1 MNSTEAN
8 PITVSEHQLQQF
20 QSLMTRLYQCCQ
32 ERMQYQSERFE
43 MPDAE
48 LRCLLLFQDER
59 YLTSKGI
66 SHKMRVVKSRVSKII
81 QGLLKKQLIQRIKD
95 PGDARISLF
104 SLTPAGQS
112 KLEEITLFLQSI
124 HFETLQQMA
133 PEQRTTMLTNLD
145 LLKASLEA
153 VKELMV

>member
-1 MNSTEAN
+1 MNYFEASTVN
-8 PITVSEHQLQQF
+8 VSEHQLLQF
-20 QSLMTRLYQCCQ
+20 QSLMTRLFQCCQ

-43 MPDAE
+43 IPDAE

-66 SHKMRVVKSRVSKII
+66 AHKMRVVKSRVSKII
-81 QGLLKKQLIQRIKD
+81 NSLIKKQLILKVKD
-95 PGDARISLF
+95 PEDSRINLF
-104 SLTPAGQS
+104 SLTPTGQL
-112 KLEEITLFLQSI
+112 KLEEINLFLRSI
-124 HFETLQQMA
+124 HHETLQQMA

-153 VKELMV
+153 VKEFMD

>member
-1 MNSTEAN
+1 MNYFEPSTVN
-8 PITVSEHQLQQF
+8 VSEHQLQQF
-20 QSLMTRLYQCCQ
+20 QSLMTRLFQCCQ

-43 MPDAE
+43 IPDAE

-66 SHKMRVVKSRVSKII
+66 APKMRVVKSRVSKII
-81 QGLLKKQLIQRIKD
+81 NSLIKKQLIQKVKD
-95 PGDARISLF
+95 PEDSRINLF
-104 SLTPAGQS
+104 SLTPRGQS
-112 KLEEITLFLQSI
+112 KLEEINLFLRSI
-124 HFETLQQMA
+124 HHETLQQMA

-153 VKELMV
+153 VREFMD